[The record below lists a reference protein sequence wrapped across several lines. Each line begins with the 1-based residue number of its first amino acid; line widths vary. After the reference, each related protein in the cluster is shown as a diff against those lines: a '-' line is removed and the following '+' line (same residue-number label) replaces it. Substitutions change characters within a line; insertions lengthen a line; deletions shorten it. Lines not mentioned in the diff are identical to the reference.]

1 MKTKLSEHELRA
13 WQALLHAHH
22 EVTRK
27 LGAELRAKHGI
38 SFEAYDVLLRLAR
51 APDHALQMT
60 ELARRVMAPPS
71 TLTRRVDRLVSQGL
85 VDRDRLGH
93 DSRAM
98 LARLTEYGR
107 QVLRRAA
114 QTHLRGIREHYT
126 GRLTDKQLRDVA
138 SALEVITGPHQP
150 H

>member
-1 MKTKLSEHELRA
+1 VKTTLNEQELRA

-22 EVTRK
+22 DVTRK
-27 LGAELRAKHGI
+27 LDAELRAEHGI
-38 SFEAYDVLLRLAR
+38 SFDAYDVLLRLAR
-51 APDHALQMT
+51 APNYALRMT
-60 ELARRVMAPPS
+60 ELAERVMAPPS
-71 TLTRRVDRLVSQGL
+71 TLTHRVDRLVSQGL
-85 VDRDRLGH
+85 VERDRLAQ

-98 LARLTEYGR
+98 LARLTDSGR

-126 GRLTDKQLRDVA
+126 GKLTENQLREVA